1 MQGEYMRIGND
12 GQFNPDPDV
21 LHFATV
27 LVHVPYKKRPR
38 QDFQS
43 DLESSSGRLEKAGKM
58 DLGETQLMDAR
69 RLVRENNTMFL
80 NG

>member
-1 MQGEYMRIGND
+1 MMGNSTLIRMCCILR
-12 GQFNPDPDV
+12 QFWCI
-21 LHFATV
+21 
-27 LVHVPYKKRPR
+27 VPYKKRPR